1 MTGNFLDVF
10 EKSEYAD
17 SIYYADLF
25 RIDNKIWMIM
35 GHGKSDAARLASN
48 RIEEDD
54 LARDSVAIKVKNNI
68 LFAKCDFGAVRKD
81 KVIFDFHEVDN
92 VIYCLSPDETLV
104 VYNNEQKIIKKTNVE
119 FMAVCSSIFIY
130 PGVMAQHFF
139 SDEEFENL
147 ENTERRINKFKEIV
161 SQANNCKLL
170 LMPYM
175 NTLEEKAELY
185 KSTNLDI
192 L

>member
-1 MTGNFLDVF
+1 MTGNLLDVF

-81 KVIFDFHEVDN
+81 KVIFDFEIDHEM
-92 VIYCLSPDETLV
+92 LSGIKI
-104 VYNNEQKIIKKTNVE
+104 VYRGKYFDFSVWIIN
-119 FMAVCSSIFIY
+119 
-130 PGVMAQHFF
+130 
-139 SDEEFENL
+139 
-147 ENTERRINKFKEIV
+147 
-161 SQANNCKLL
+161 
-170 LMPYM
+170 
-175 NTLEEKAELY
+175 
-185 KSTNLDI
+185 
-192 L
+192 